1 MTQESKV
8 AADTQL
14 KDSCGHPAF
23 LKPLLGQS
31 KPTKKGSEQKLTR
44 EEIKNLN
51 QEIDSWREKAQ
62 EVIRALDSEEKEY
75 LRDLIR
81 TFERKNSRRLA
92 IGVLDEIG
100 NFLGISSPARFIR
113 ENKWMGFFGLNYI
126 ADRTIRRLKGGENS

>member
-1 MTQESKV
+1 
-8 AADTQL
+8 
-14 KDSCGHPAF
+14 
-23 LKPLLGQS
+23 
-31 KPTKKGSEQKLTR
+31 LTR
-44 EEIKNLN
+44 EEIKSLN
-51 QEIDSWREKAQ
+51 QQIDSWREKAQ

>member
-1 MTQESKV
+1 M
-8 AADTQL
+8 
-14 KDSCGHPAF
+14 
-23 LKPLLGQS
+23 
-31 KPTKKGSEQKLTR
+31 TR

-51 QEIDSWREKAQ
+51 QQIDSWREKAE
-62 EVIRALDSEEKEY
+62 EVIRTMTGEEKEY

-100 NFLGISSPARFIR
+100 NFLGISSPAKFIR

-126 ADRTIRRLKGGENS
+126 ANRTIRQLKGEEDS